1 MKIKKLTNKSWPF
14 KVMQIS
20 IVFLVMAC
28 GVNIRQNINSTFEI
42 DFQDFFKRDTVS
54 IKVWGQLVLK
64 NKIINSDFSTGLTD
78 LSLKVYIKENYVI
91 VEIEDNNIRINDIA
105 IHFTLDIYLNGN
117 LNRYSLDE
125 NKGKYIG
132 FNKNSKTTFEFY
144 QQDEPFEY
152 D

>member
-28 GVNIRQNINSTFEI
+28 CVNIRQNINSTFEI

-54 IKVWGQLVLK
+54 IKVGGQLVLK

-91 VEIEDNNIRINDIA
+91 VEIEDNKIRINDIA
-105 IHFTLDIYLNGN
+105 IPFTLDIYLNGN